1 VPILD
6 IDSTAAFDRLEDQS
20 HSRWSHIIDNGI
32 QPGEFIGGQFFR
44 PTLHKPFSL
53 SETSAGYVIGSCFAQ
68 QVQFALGRRRVPLRS
83 SILDSPTES
92 WFLQDGKDNW
102 PLHFFHRFNPGSLL
116 QEFEHILSESPTIAN
131 GALIFERPD
140 GLFSDCHY
148 NARFTLPDFDG
159 CMGRR
164 EFIRRR
170 INALVDVDFVIITL
184 GMTEAWVDAE
194 SGLYLNTT
202 PTRELAEH
210 LPGKFRFQVLSESDV
225 VESLSKILEM
235 LYRRNVHMK
244 VVLTVSPIPLAA
256 TFTGQDVAVANANS
270 KATLLCA
277 ANRLLR
283 NFPQVFYFPSYEI
296 VTYSDRAAVWERD
309 GRHVRAEF
317 VERIMDFFCVAAF
330 DATLEVAPQWRAEP
344 TPSASR

>member
-1 VPILD
+1 MDFSESCMANCSGHALLFQSIDGIGIPLPEMSYTTRIATTRPLMRLGSRYEKLKLTLRRQSTNIRFGLGVLTGAGSVPILD
-6 IDSTAAFDRLEDQS
+6 IASTAAFDRLEAQS

-148 NARFTLPDFDG
+148 NAR
-159 CMGRR
+159 
-164 EFIRRR
+164 
-170 INALVDVDFVIITL
+170 
-184 GMTEAWVDAE
+184 
-194 SGLYLNTT
+194 
-202 PTRELAEH
+202 
-210 LPGKFRFQVLSESDV
+210 
-225 VESLSKILEM
+225 
-235 LYRRNVHMK
+235 
-244 VVLTVSPIPLAA
+244 
-256 TFTGQDVAVANANS
+256 
-270 KATLLCA
+270 
-277 ANRLLR
+277 
-283 NFPQVFYFPSYEI
+283 
-296 VTYSDRAAVWERD
+296 
-309 GRHVRAEF
+309 
-317 VERIMDFFCVAAF
+317 
-330 DATLEVAPQWRAEP
+330 
-344 TPSASR
+344 

>member
-6 IDSTAAFDRLEDQS
+6 IDSTAAFDSLEDHC
-20 HSRWSHIIDNGI
+20 HSRWSQIIDTGV

-44 PTLHKPFSL
+44 PTLHQPFSL
-53 SETSAGYVIGSCFAQ
+53 GATSAGFVIGSCFAQ
-68 QVQFALGRRRVPLRS
+68 QVQFALGKRHVPLRS
-83 SILDSPTES
+83 SILDPPIES

-102 PLHFFHRFNPGSLL
+102 PLHFFHRFNPRSLL
-116 QEFEHILSESPTIAN
+116 QEFEHILSGSQAIAK

-148 NARFTLPDFDG
+148 NTRFTLPDFEG
-159 CMGRR
+159 CMARR

-184 GMTEAWVDAE
+184 GMIEVWLDAE
-194 SGLYLNTT
+194 SGLYLNTS
-202 PTRELAEH
+202 PTREMAEH
-210 LPGKFRFQVLSESDV
+210 LPGKFRFQVLSEKDV
-225 VESLSKILEM
+225 EESLSKIMEM
-235 LYRRNVHMK
+235 LYRRDPRMK

-277 ANRLLR
+277 VNRVLR

-296 VTYSDRAAVWERD
+296 VTYSDRSSVWERD

-317 VERIMDFFCVAAF
+317 VEHIMDFFCAAAF
-330 DATLEVAPQWRAEP
+330 DARPGIT
-344 TPSASR
+344 S